1 MAIGG
6 FGDIMR
12 AQPELFR
19 SFFVCTGITFEQV
32 ERVLRFGDCPTSI
45 HARTCSP
52 EIEGLMRHYLK
63 SLDMDQLTK
72 FVVAISGSRYLPERI
87 TVGGSVYLPG

>member
-1 MAIGG
+1 MSIGG

-19 SFFVCTGITFEQV
+19 SYFVSTAISFEQV
-32 ERVLRFGDCPTSI
+32 EKVLHFCDCTSV
-45 HARTCSP
+45 HARTFSP
-52 EIEGLMRHYLK
+52 EFEGLMRHYLK

-87 TVGGSVYLPG
+87 TVGGSG